1 MTLPSDDVHNVKTSI
16 PLSEPLQGFSDAT
29 GLNLHIGKAHKESH
43 NRISLSE
50 TPQNARKFQPHK

>member
-1 MTLPSDDVHNVKTSI
+1 M

-50 TPQNARKFQPHK
+50 TPQNARKIQPHK